1 MYEVHG
7 WFGLAESTEEAD
19 VGGLTPAVE
28 RLRRWIADHELP
40 SFAVSLDVL
49 NGQPFLVITGNPNRP
64 RETARFLGEVL
75 ELICRE
81 LPGSWG
87 MLYERDDELV
97 EWPGSNAFKAT
108 VMARGQL
115 TSRGDP
121 FLSPCNPTIE
131 D

>member
-19 VGGLTPAVE
+19 VGGLPTAVE
-28 RLRRWIADHELP
+28 RLRQRITNHQQSSLTI
-40 SFAVSLDVL
+40 SLDIL
-49 NGQPFLVITGNPNRP
+49 NGQPFLAITGNPNRP
-64 RETARFLGEVL
+64 RETPRFLGDLL
-75 ELICRE
+75 ELIRRE

-87 MLYERDDELV
+87 ILYERDDESV
-97 EWPGSNAFKAT
+97 EWPGSNAFKVT
-108 VMARGQL
+108 VMARGRL
-115 TSRGDP
+115 SLRDDP